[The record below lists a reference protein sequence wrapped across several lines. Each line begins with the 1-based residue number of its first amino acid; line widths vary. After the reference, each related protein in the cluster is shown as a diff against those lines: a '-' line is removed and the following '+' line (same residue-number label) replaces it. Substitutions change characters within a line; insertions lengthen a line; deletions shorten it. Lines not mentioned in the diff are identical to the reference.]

1 MSAGLIRPVRIG
13 AGGFPIPTASV
24 RGHALK
30 LLAPHPTHPK
40 EALLVGKRRVTYR
53 GLSRLNFVLVL
64 VPGGW
69 FALKIGRRGR
79 RFFSD
84 TGDQREK
91 KHDEARYDK
100 RGPPRLS
107 P

>member
-1 MSAGLIRPVRIG
+1 MMA
-13 AGGFPIPTASV
+13 
-24 RGHALK
+24 AL
-30 LLAPHPTHPK
+30 AVYP
-40 EALLVGKRRVTYR
+40 E
-53 GLSRLNFVLVL
+53 LNFVLVL

-91 KHDEARYDK
+91 KHDEARCDK
-100 RGPPRLS
+100 RGPHKDN
-107 P
+107 

>member
-1 MSAGLIRPVRIG
+1 MGFLPSRCKRCGHGHKQSKCQLRTSCPGPIAPKRSALAVLRLM
-13 AGGFPIPTASV
+13 A
-24 RGHALK
+24 AL
-30 LLAPHPTHPK
+30 AVYP
-40 EALLVGKRRVTYR
+40 E
-53 GLSRLNFVLVL
+53 LNFVLVL

-91 KHDEARYDK
+91 KHDEARCDK
-100 RGPPRLS
+100 RGPHKDN
-107 P
+107 

>member
-1 MSAGLIRPVRIG
+1 MPASHIVPWADCTDEQRLGGLEVDGRP
-13 AGGFPIPTASV
+13 
-24 RGHALK
+24 
-30 LLAPHPTHPK
+30 
-40 EALLVGKRRVTYR
+40 R

-64 VPGGW
+64 VPGGC

-91 KHDEARYDK
+91 KHDEARCDTLL
-100 RGPPRLS
+100 PRRRVA
-107 P
+107 